1 MASQYITFMIIF
13 TLGLSMVIITNGM
26 FTTLSEQF
34 RENVA
39 DLELNEILET
49 IQIQIRQNTIIPP
62 EENMII
68 LQQLEFP
75 ISIGGQGFRYFIEL
89 SNTSDGTNIIL
100 KGRTFNDV
108 ISQEKTFSLGSAY
121 FISSSGE
128 FTSTSSY
135 LSLNLE
141 TNSTHITITIS

>member
-1 MASQYITFMIIF
+1 MIIF

-26 FTTLSEQF
+26 FTSLNEQF
-34 RENVA
+34 SENVA
-39 DLELNEILET
+39 DLELKEILKR
-49 IQIQIRQNTIIPP
+49 IQLQIRQNTLIHP
-62 EENMII
+62 EEKQTI

-75 ISIGGQGFRYFIEL
+75 ISIGQGFSYFIEL
-89 SNTSDGTNIIL
+89 SNTSDGRSVIL

-108 ISQEKTFSLGSAY
+108 ISQEITFSLGSTY

-128 FTSTSSY
+128 FTSTDSY

-141 TNSTHITITIS
+141 KNENYITITIS

>member
-26 FTTLSEQF
+26 FTSLSEQF

-39 DLELNEILET
+39 EFELNDILAT
-49 IQIQIRQNTIIPP
+49 IQLQIRQNTLIHT
-62 EENMII
+62 EENQII

-75 ISIGGQGFRYFIEL
+75 MSIGQGFRYSIEL
-89 SNTSDGTNIIL
+89 SNTSDGRSIVLT
-100 KGRTFNDV
+100 GRTLNDV
-108 ISQEKTFSLGSAY
+108 ISQEITFSLGSAY
-121 FISSSGE
+121 LISSSGE

-135 LSLNLE
+135 LNLNLE
-141 TNSTHITITIS
+141 KNDTHLTITIS

>member
-1 MASQYITFMIIF
+1 MAAQYITFMIIF

-39 DLELNEILET
+39 NIELNEILEK
-49 IQIQIRQNTIIPP
+49 IELQIRQNSLIHP
-62 EENMII
+62 EENQRIH
-68 LQQLEFP
+68 QQLEFP
-75 ISIGGQGFRYFIEL
+75 ISIGQGFRYMIEL
-89 SNTSDGTNIIL
+89 SNSSDGRSIII
-100 KGRTFNDV
+100 KGRTLNDV
-108 ISQEKTFSLGSAY
+108 ISQEITFSLGSAY

-128 FTSTSSY
+128 FTSTNSY

-141 TNSTHITITIS
+141 KSVTYITITIS

>member
-1 MASQYITFMIIF
+1 MIIF

-26 FTTLSEQF
+26 FTSLNEQF
-34 RENVA
+34 SENVA
-39 DLELNEILET
+39 DLELNEILKR
-49 IQIQIRQNTIIPP
+49 IQLQIRQNTLIHP
-62 EENMII
+62 EENQII

-75 ISIGGQGFRYFIEL
+75 ISIGQGFSYFIEL
-89 SNTSDGTNIIL
+89 SNTSDGRSVIL

-108 ISQEKTFSLGSAY
+108 ISQEITFSLGSTY

-128 FTSTSSY
+128 FTSTDSY

-141 TNSTHITITIS
+141 KNENHITITIS

>member
-26 FTTLSEQF
+26 FASLNEQF
-34 RENVA
+34 SENVA
-39 DLELNEILET
+39 DLELKEILERV
-49 IQIQIRQNTIIPP
+49 QLQIRQNTLIHP
-62 EENMII
+62 EENQII

-75 ISIGGQGFRYFIEL
+75 ISIGQGFSYFIEL
-89 SNTSDGTNIIL
+89 SNTSDGRSVIL

-108 ISQEKTFSLGSAY
+108 ISQEITFSLGSTY

-128 FTSTSSY
+128 FTSTDSY

-141 TNSTHITITIS
+141 KNENYITITIS

>member
-1 MASQYITFMIIF
+1 MAAQYITFMIIF

-39 DLELNEILET
+39 DIELNEILEK
-49 IQIQIRQNTIIPP
+49 IELQIRQNTLIHS
-62 EENMII
+62 EENQII
-68 LQQLEFP
+68 HQQLEFP
-75 ISIGGQGFRYFIEL
+75 ISIGQGFRYLIEL
-89 SNTSDGTNIIL
+89 SNTSDGRSIIL
-100 KGRTFNDV
+100 QGRTFNGV
-108 ISQEKTFSLGSAY
+108 ISQEITFSLGSTY

-128 FTSTSSY
+128 FTSTNSY

-141 TNSTHITITIS
+141 KNITHITITIS

>member
-34 RENVA
+34 RENIA
-39 DLELNEILET
+39 DLELDEILEK
-49 IQIQIRQNTIIPP
+49 IKLQIRQNTLIHP
-62 EENMII
+62 EETQII

-75 ISIGGQGFRYFIEL
+75 ISIGQGFRYFIEL
-89 SNTSDGTNIIL
+89 SNTSDGRSIIL
-100 KGRTFNDV
+100 KGTTFNDV
-108 ISQEKTFSLGSAY
+108 ISQEITFSLGSAY

-128 FTSTSSY
+128 FTSTNSY
-135 LSLNLE
+135 LSLNQE
-141 TNSTHITITIS
+141 KNSTHITITIS

>member
-1 MASQYITFMIIF
+1 MAAQYITFMIIF

-39 DLELNEILET
+39 GIELNEILEK
-49 IQIQIRQNTIIPP
+49 IELQIRQNTLIHS
-62 EENMII
+62 EENQII
-68 LQQLEFP
+68 HQQLEFP
-75 ISIGGQGFRYFIEL
+75 ISIGQGFRYLIEL
-89 SNTSDGTNIIL
+89 SNTSDGRSIIL
-100 KGRTFNDV
+100 QGRTLNDV
-108 ISQEKTFSLGSAY
+108 ISQEITFSLGSAY

-128 FTSTSSY
+128 FTSTNSY

-141 TNSTHITITIS
+141 KNITHITITIS

>member
-1 MASQYITFMIIF
+1 MAAQYITFMIIF

-39 DLELNEILET
+39 DIELNEILEK
-49 IQIQIRQNTIIPP
+49 IELQIRQNTLIHS
-62 EENMII
+62 EENQII
-68 LQQLEFP
+68 HQQLEFP
-75 ISIGGQGFRYFIEL
+75 ISIGQGFRYLIEL
-89 SNTSDGTNIIL
+89 SNTSDGRSIIL
-100 KGRTFNDV
+100 QGRTLNDV
-108 ISQEKTFSLGSAY
+108 ISQEITFSLGSAY

-128 FTSTSSY
+128 FTSTNSY

-141 TNSTHITITIS
+141 KNITRITITIS

>member
-26 FTTLSEQF
+26 FTSLNEQF
-34 RENVA
+34 SENVA
-39 DLELNEILET
+39 DLELKEILKR
-49 IQIQIRQNTIIPP
+49 IQLQIRQNTLIHP
-62 EENMII
+62 EEKQTI

-75 ISIGGQGFRYFIEL
+75 ISIGQGFSYFIEL
-89 SNTSDGTNIIL
+89 SNTSDGRSVIL

-108 ISQEKTFSLGSAY
+108 ISQEITFSLGSTY

-128 FTSTSSY
+128 FTSTDSY

-141 TNSTHITITIS
+141 KNENYITITIS